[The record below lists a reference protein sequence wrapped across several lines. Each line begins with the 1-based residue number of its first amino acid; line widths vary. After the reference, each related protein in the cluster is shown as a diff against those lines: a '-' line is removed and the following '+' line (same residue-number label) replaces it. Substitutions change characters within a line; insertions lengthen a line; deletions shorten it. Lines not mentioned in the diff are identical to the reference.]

1 MKISER
7 GQLTIPKKL
16 RDRYGLHKDVEI
28 SLVAANNGIV
38 IRKQS
43 RAMHPVDRVFGI
55 LSKTIDTDQY
65 IEELRG
71 R

>member
-7 GQLTIPKKL
+7 GQLTIPKNL

-28 SLVAANNGIV
+28 SLVASSNGIV

-43 RAMHPVDRVFGI
+43 RIMHPVDKVLGI
-55 LSKTIDTDQY
+55 LRKAIDTDQY